1 MSKKKKKEP
10 KISHWEAVKALNL
23 KLATDKETED
33 FIGQAQAWQDSGGKC
48 FWDDGA
54 GGQRAAIA
62 EYLANQKGLTLFVDK
77 VYPKFELNLQI
88 LKNKV

>member
-1 MSKKKKKEP
+1 MSKRKAQ

-23 KLATDKETED
+23 KLATDKEAEEVTS
-33 FIGQAQAWQDSGGKC
+33 QAEAWQDSGGKC

-54 GGQRAAIA
+54 SGQRAAIA
-62 EYLANQKGLTLFVDK
+62 EYLANQKGLTLFVEK